1 MFGTDG
7 RSAAGRSDAESIDS
21 DEDGED
27 ETPDDEPSDGDVDQF
42 FYEPVLSPVGRFVLT
57 ADTQK
62 LFRILRDGKN
72 AGGPSVPIQIHWR

>member
-1 MFGTDG
+1 VGGPESGLRDDPEDDDG
-7 RSAAGRSDAESIDS
+7 N
-21 DEDGED
+21 DEDGVSS
-27 ETPDDEPSDGDVDQF
+27 DDSPGTDDGDVDQF

-72 AGGPSVPIQIHWR
+72 AGGPSRPIEVNWR